1 MKINPNEIISKMLTD
16 RKVRIATVTQSHYW
30 FFHLYFGDYVKYETA
45 PFQREMFS
53 STEEDSNRIVI
64 IVAFRGSAKSTI
76 MTTSHPLWAILGKQ
90 RKKFVLILSQTQ
102 DKAQQ
107 HLMNIKKE
115 LEKNDLL
122 KADLGPF
129 QEESNQWGVQSL
141 VISKFNAKI
150 STGSVGQSIRGIR
163 HCQYRPDLI
172 ILDDIE
178 DLDSVKTNEGRKRTY
193 DWFTGEV
200 IPAGDKGTKI
210 IMVGNLLHEDC
221 LLKRLKTQIKEQERD
236 GIYREYPIA
245 DENGVPLWPGK
256 FPTQKEIE
264 EERKKVT
271 DDTAWQREY
280 YLKIISDA
288 ERVVHTEWIQYYDK
302 LPSRSAKGYKYTWTG
317 VDLAISERDTADYT
331 AMVSAQ
337 IYGYGKDLKIYIL
350 PNPVNERLSFPQQVE
365 RVAKLS
371 KFLGNGIPTK
381 MFIEEVAY
389 QAALIQESILRGI
402 PVEGVRLPGDKR
414 AKLSLTTHLIQ
425 GGKILFPRHGTEELI
440 RQLTGFG
447 VEKHDDLADA
457 FVILIHKAMEDNNR
471 RLPEIW
477 FM

>member
-1 MKINPNEIISKMLTD
+1 MTIDPNEIISKMLTD
-16 RKVRIATVTQSHYW
+16 RRIRIATVTQSHYW

-45 PFQREMFS
+45 PFQREIFS
-53 STEEDSNRIVI
+53 LTEKDSNQIIV

-76 MTTSHPLWAILGKQ
+76 MTTSYPLWTILGKRQ
-90 RKKFVLILSQTQ
+90 KKFVLILSQTQ

-107 HLMNIKKE
+107 HLMNIKRE

-122 KADLGPF
+122 KSDLGPF

-141 VISKFNAKI
+141 VISRFNAKI

-163 HCQYRPDLI
+163 HYQYRPDLI

-178 DLDSVKTNEGRKRTY
+178 DLDSVKTKEGRKKTY

-200 IPAGDKGTKI
+200 IPVGDKGTKI
-210 IMVGNLLHEDC
+210 IVVGNLLHEDS
-221 LLKRLKTQIKEQERD
+221 LLKRLKIQIQEQKRD
-236 GIYREYPIA
+236 GLYREYPIM
-245 DENGVPLWPGK
+245 DENGVSLWPGK

-271 DDTAWQREY
+271 DDAAWSREY
-280 YLKIISDA
+280 CLKIISDSD
-288 ERVVHTEWIQYYDK
+288 RVVYPEWIQHYEK
-302 LPSRSAKGYKYTWTG
+302 LSSKSMKDYKYVWTG
-317 VDLAISERDTADYT
+317 VDLAISEKDTADYT
-331 AMVSAQ
+331 SMVSAQ
-337 IYGYGKDLKIYIL
+337 IHGYGKDLKIYIL
-350 PNPVNERLSFPQQVE
+350 PNPVNERLPFPQQVE
-365 RVAKLS
+365 RVASLS
-371 KFLGNGIPTK
+371 RFLGNGIPTK

-389 QAALIQESILRGI
+389 QTALIQESRLRGI

-425 GGKILFPRHGTEELI
+425 DGKILFPKHGAEELI
-440 RQLTGFG
+440 QQLTGFG

-457 FVILIHKAMEDNNR
+457 FVILIHKAMEDNNH
-471 RLPEIW
+471 LPPEIW
-477 FM
+477 FL